1 MLTLKVEVLNH
12 KPSTTV
18 TKTNLTI
25 PTAKTL
31 LDGHL
36 VKCQI
41 ETFALFMFEIVAHS
55 STSKIIYYSNGSAI
69 NVRQKTD

>member
-1 MLTLKVEVLNH
+1 MKVEVLNH

-25 PTAKTL
+25 PTAKTP
-31 LDGHL
+31 LDGHF